1 MFAHLVEQK
10 GDDDLEDSL
19 LQVGHLITLFL
30 VKNLIFLFIFIG
42 SYNYKENYHYLGY
55 YQLIN
60 LAKNISVIFMAHCF
74 CAS

>member
-19 LQVGHLITLFL
+19 LQVGHLITFFL
-30 VKNLIFLFIFIG
+30 VNNLMFLFIFVTN
-42 SYNYKENYHYLGY
+42 YNCKENYHYLGF

-60 LAKNISVIFMAHCF
+60 FAKNISIIFYGA
-74 CAS
+74 